1 MVLDGQCFYLRRP
14 KHRSIIPDP
23 SDASSLPGQR
33 EILQS
38 LHTFAEK
45 QEQEAIAAAK
55 EQGIELVFDEGEEG
69 A

>member
-1 MVLDGQCFYLRRP
+1 M
-14 KHRSIIPDP
+14 
-23 SDASSLPGQR
+23 LPGQR

-38 LHTFAEK
+38 LHAFAGK